1 MAHASRT
8 SKGLLDPWQ
17 PPVEGDGQPFSLAD
31 IDPGAKPF
39 AKGDKAADRIAVDEL
54 AHELDAL
61 QDLFRAD
68 RRYKLLVVLQGTD
81 TSGKDG
87 TIRDVFGRM
96 SALGVHTIAINAN
109 DESSYPED
117 GFDHYDHIDL
127 RSNYVCPWSRT
138 RRKAIPSADYV
149 K

>member
-96 SALGVHTIAINAN
+96 SALGVHTIGWKAPN
-109 DESSYPED
+109 EPELAHD
-117 GFDHYDHIDL
+117 YLWRIHPQVPGAGDVMLF
-127 RSNYVCPWSRT
+127 N
-138 RRKAIPSADYV
+138 RRH
-149 K
+149 